1 MAVSLGGRAARRLRL
16 LLSALKPGIQ
26 VPRVRPVAA
35 FGYSSNNLRKPN
47 SPPEDRCFPVQS
59 GDTLPE
65 GKRQCLPLEPA
76 PASVQQSR
84 SSVTSA
90 KAAVNGVHLHYL
102 RTGDG
107 ERAIL
112 LLPGML
118 GSGETDFG
126 PQIENLNKKLFT
138 VVAWDP
144 RGYGHSRPPDRD
156 FPVDFFERDA
166 KDAIDLMKTLNFKKV
181 SLLGWSDGGITA
193 LIAAA
198 RYPSYVSKM
207 VIWGANAYVT
217 EQDSEIYQGIRD
229 VSKWSERTRKPLEA
243 LYGFDYF
250 ARTCEKWVDGIEQF
264 KHLPDGS
271 ICRDLL
277 PLVQCPTLIVHGEKD
292 PLVPRFHADFLHRHV
307 RGSRLK
313 HVHIRGEPVP
323 QNHRGA
329 GSAHRP
335 QARWQA

>member
-1 MAVSLGGRAARRLRL
+1 MRTPRAVICTHHGGSARQSGRAADEAPPLSAEARHPNPPGRTRGRVRL
-16 LLSALKPGIQ
+16 LRDLRQGGGEWRPPALPADRRRRARRPAAPGDARCAGFRGVPGTLSSELGPQ
-26 VPRVRPVAA
+26 SQMPR
-35 FGYSSNNLRKPN
+35 
-47 SPPEDRCFPVQS
+47 
-59 GDTLPE
+59 
-65 GKRQCLPLEPA
+65 
-76 PASVQQSR
+76 
-84 SSVTSA
+84 
-90 KAAVNGVHLHYL
+90 
-102 RTGDG
+102 
-107 ERAIL
+107 
-112 LLPGML
+112 L

-166 KDAIDLMKTLNFKKV
+166 KDAIDLMKTLKFKKV

-217 EQDSEIYQGIRD
+217 EQDTEIYQGIRD
-229 VSKWSERTRKPLEA
+229 VSKWSEKTRKPLEA

-264 KHLPDGS
+264 KHLPDGY
-271 ICRDLL
+271 I
-277 PLVQCPTLIVHGEKD
+277 
-292 PLVPRFHADFLHRHV
+292 
-307 RGSRLK
+307 
-313 HVHIRGEPVP
+313 
-323 QNHRGA
+323 
-329 GSAHRP
+329 
-335 QARWQA
+335 

>member
-1 MAVSLGGRAARRLRL
+1 MAAALGARAARRLRL

-26 VPRVRPVAA
+26 VPRAGPAAA
-35 FGYSSNNLRKPN
+35 FG
-47 SPPEDRCFPVQS
+47 
-59 GDTLPE
+59 
-65 GKRQCLPLEPA
+65 
-76 PASVQQSR
+76 

-90 KAAVNGVHLHYL
+90 KAEVNGVHLHYL

-107 ERAIL
+107 EHAVL

-126 PQIENLNKKLFT
+126 PQIEKLNKKLFT

-166 KDAIDLMKTLNFKKV
+166 KDAIGLMKTLKFKKV

-198 RYPSYVSKM
+198 WYPSYVSKM

-217 EQDSEIYQGIRD
+217 EQDAEIYQ
-229 VSKWSERTRKPLEA
+229 
-243 LYGFDYF
+243 
-250 ARTCEKWVDGIEQF
+250 
-264 KHLPDGS
+264 GS

-313 HVHIRGEPVP
+313 HVHLREEPVP
-323 QNHRGA
+323 QNHRRA
-329 GSAHRP
+329 GSARQP
-335 QARWQA
+335 RARWRA

>member
-35 FGYSSNNLRKPN
+35 FG
-47 SPPEDRCFPVQS
+47 
-59 GDTLPE
+59 
-65 GKRQCLPLEPA
+65 
-76 PASVQQSR
+76 

-102 RTGDG
+102 RTGGG
-107 ERAIL
+107 EHAVL

-217 EQDSEIYQGIRD
+217 EQDTEIYQGLQSP
-229 VSKWSERTRKPLEA
+229 SKSWQTA
-243 LYGFDYF
+243 
-250 ARTCEKWVDGIEQF
+250 ARGPGHRLSGVQLPARELLGLQQP
-264 KHLPDGS
+264 HLPRRCPPLTSAPPPPPLLPPPPPSSLPFQGLVELS
-271 ICRDLL
+271 VHLL
-277 PLVQCPTLIVHGEKD
+277 PLG
-292 PLVPRFHADFLHRHV
+292 
-307 RGSRLK
+307 
-313 HVHIRGEPVP
+313 
-323 QNHRGA
+323 
-329 GSAHRP
+329 
-335 QARWQA
+335 